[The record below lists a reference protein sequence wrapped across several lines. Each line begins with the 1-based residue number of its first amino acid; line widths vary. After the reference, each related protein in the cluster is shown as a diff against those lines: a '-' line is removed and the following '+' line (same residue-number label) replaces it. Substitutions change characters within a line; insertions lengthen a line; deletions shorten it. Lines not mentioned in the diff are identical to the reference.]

1 MKNEKIIEKDELI
14 PLLIKY
20 VKVNKAIFSIERV
33 KYLSNEEII
42 KILTLMMFMMYQE
55 SLINKMNNLIM
66 LIYQVI

>member
-1 MKNEKIIEKDELI
+1 MKNEKILEKDELI

-42 KILTLMMFMMYQE
+42 KILTLMMFMIFQE
-55 SLINKMNNLIM
+55 ALINKMNYLIM
-66 LIYQVI
+66 LIYLVI